1 MKTLLWQ
8 HLPCDEA
15 QAATLAAALE
25 VHPTI
30 ARLLCMRGFS
40 DPALAH
46 RFLNPSLEHLNDP
59 FRLADMD
66 KAIPRLERALAQ
78 REKIAIHGDY
88 DVDGITSTVILRR
101 ALEMLGGDVIHFLP
115 ERMRDGY
122 GLQPAAIERLH
133 AQGVRLIVSVDCGI
147 RAGEAARRAKELGV
161 DLIITD
167 HHEPE
172 GTLPDALAVI
182 NPKRPDCTYPDKYLA
197 GVGVALKVVQALSD
211 RAGRSKWLPA
221 FVKIAAIGT
230 LADVVP
236 LVGENRVI
244 ARLGLASLS
253 KGPHA
258 VGLRALL
265 DACGLAG
272 KTIDS
277 YHVGFMIA
285 PRVNAA
291 GRMST
296 PDIAARLLLAT
307 DEALGDE
314 ARLLAQQL
322 CDENTRRQQ
331 EEAEL
336 VTQAKKAIETDPA
349 VGAHNV
355 LVVGGLGWH
364 RGVIGIAASKLVD
377 TYHKPSIV
385 LSIDGDVAHGSCRSI
400 PDFDLLAA
408 LEHCAD
414 LFVKFGGH
422 KQAAG
427 LTMEA
432 GRVPEFRARINA
444 YADEVIEPDQLRP
457 RLRIDAPLSLKGI
470 THDLVRGLD
479 LLGPFGLANPRPVF
493 YAAGVEIVDGPRS
506 IKERHLKMTFAQDGR
521 RFRAIAW
528 RAAERADFLEK
539 NRGGMQLAFSLDKN
553 EFQGETYL
561 ELNVADFKDLAD
573 TGERPHAA
581 VAGAAVS
588 GPAGAAPRSD

>member
-1 MKTLLWQ
+1 
-8 HLPCDEA
+8 
-15 QAATLAAALE
+15 

-30 ARLLCMRGFS
+30 ARLLCLRGLD
-40 DPALAH
+40 DPDRAA
-46 RFLNPSLEHLNDP
+46 RFLHPSLDHLNDP
-59 FRLADMD
+59 FRLQDMD
-66 KAIPRLERALAQ
+66 RAIERLEGALAR
-78 REKIAIHGDY
+78 RERIAIHGDY

-101 ALEMLGGDVIHFLP
+101 ALEMLGGEVVHFLP

-122 GLQPAAIERLH
+122 GLQPAAIERL
-133 AQGVRLIVSVDCGI
+133 AGEGVRLIVSVDCGI
-147 RAGEAARRAKELGV
+147 RAGDAARRARELGV

-172 GTLPDALAVI
+172 GSLPEALAVI
-182 NPKRPDCTYPDKYLA
+182 NPKRSDCSYPDKYLA
-197 GVGVALKVVQALSD
+197 GVGVALKVVQALCI
-211 RAGRSKWLPA
+211 RAGRLRWLPA
-221 FVKIAAIGT
+221 FVKVAAIGT

-244 ARLGLASLS
+244 ARHGLASLS

-265 DACGLAG
+265 EACGLVG

-307 DEALGDE
+307 DEAHADE
-314 ARLLAQQL
+314 ARSLAQQL

-336 VTQAKKAIETDPA
+336 VAQARKAIETDPA
-349 VGAHNV
+349 IGAHNV
-355 LVVGGLGWH
+355 LVVGGVGWH

-377 TYHKPSIV
+377 TYHKPAIV
-385 LSIDGDVAHGSCRSI
+385 LSVDGELAHGSCRSI
-400 PDFDLLAA
+400 PDFDILAG
-408 LEHCAD
+408 LESCSD
-414 LFVKFGGH
+414 VFLKFGGH

-432 GRVPEFRARINA
+432 ARLPEFRARINA
-444 YADEVIEPDQLRP
+444 YADQMIEPDQLRP
-457 RLRIDAPLSLKGI
+457 RLRIDAPLSLRAI

-479 LLGPFGLANPRPVF
+479 LLGPYGLANPRPVF
-493 YAAGVEIVDGPRS
+493 HATGVEIVDGPRPL
-506 IKERHLKMTFAQDGR
+506 KERHLRMTFAQEGR
-521 RFRAIAW
+521 RFRAVAW
-528 RAAERADFLEK
+528 RAAERADFLERH
-539 NRGGMQLAFSLDKN
+539 RGGMQLAFSLDKN

-561 ELNVADFKDLAD
+561 ELSVEDFKSL
-573 TGERPHAA
+573 E
-581 VAGAAVS
+581 
-588 GPAGAAPRSD
+588 